1 MSSSGTAARPRSRD
15 AERDYAKFVGV
26 SVGIVKDATIPECI
40 EMDSDTA
47 SAGLISLCILRQ
59 FAHHLHCSTAIIKS
73 NNTTRPKALT
83 STMLSSLSFM
93 LVVYMALSSTV
104 TAHVM
109 LNNPRFIPNQQ
120 PLQEPLA
127 VLTTT
132 LHTTVTSYA
141 STSMITATLTR
152 YTADGTTDVP
162 AAVQTWYSAQRAEGC
177 DRTACASCRV
187 WYSCEGFGALW

>member
-1 MSSSGTAARPRSRD
+1 MLRFLGGSRWTPELHLLD
-15 AERDYAKFVGV
+15 WYCCAYFV
-26 SVGIVKDATIPECI
+26 IDLQI
-40 EMDSDTA
+40 D
-47 SAGLISLCILRQ
+47 RW
-59 FAHHLHCSTAIIKS
+59 HCSTSVIKS
-73 NNTTRPKALT
+73 NNTTRSKVDT
-83 STMLSSLSFM
+83 STMLPSLSFL
-93 LVVYMALSSTV
+93 LVIHIAFSLAVV
-104 TAHVM
+104 AHVM
-109 LNNPRFIPNQQ
+109 LNSPRFIPNQQ

-152 YTADGTTDVP
+152 YTADDTTDVP

-187 WYSCEGFGALW
+187 WYSCGGFGDLW

>member
-1 MSSSGTAARPRSRD
+1 MRGLW
-15 AERDYAKFVGV
+15 ERGLGWLKMLRVL
-26 SVGIVKDATIPECI
+26 SVLRWTLLSCI
-40 EMDSDTA
+40 CSIDIAVHT
-47 SAGLISLCILRQ
+47 SLTRKRLALGHI
-59 FAHHLHCSTAIIKS
+59 HIKS
-73 NNTTRPKALT
+73 NNTTRSRADT
-83 STMLSSLSFM
+83 STMLPSLSFL
-93 LVVYMALSSTV
+93 LVVYIAFSSTV
-104 TAHVM
+104 AAHIM

-152 YTADGTTDVP
+152 YTADDTTDVP

-187 WYSCEGFGALW
+187 WYSCEGFGDVW